1 VWELTA
7 FFILQNMDFNIKTL
21 ENSVVRLEPLLATDF
36 ERLFAVAA
44 DPLIWEQHPTKTRYK
59 REIFEQYF
67 AGALESQTAF
77 CIFDSQNNELIG
89 SSRFY
94 DYIPNKSIVIGY
106 TFFARA
112 CWGKGYNFNAKKLM
126 LDYAFELVEEVIFH
140 VGAQNIRSQKA
151 IEKLGATKF
160 KEQAIYYKNETTA
173 NSNFFYK
180 INKMNWL
187 EQSR

>member
-1 VWELTA
+1 
-7 FFILQNMDFNIKTL
+7 MDFIIKTL

-59 REIFEQYF
+59 REVFEQFF
-67 AGALESQTAF
+67 AGALESQSAF
-77 CIFDSQNNELIG
+77 CIFDAQSNELIG

-94 DYIPNKSIVIGY
+94 EWVEKKSISIGY
-106 TFFARA
+106 TFFARTS
-112 CWGKGYNFNAKKLM
+112 WGKRHNANAKKLM
-126 LDYAFELVEEVIFH
+126 LDYAFQFVEEVIFH
-140 VGAQNIRSQKA
+140 IGAQNIRSQKA
-151 IEKLGATKF
+151 IEKLGAEKF